1 MRRSIA
7 SFGCALFFLA
17 CASTQAQQTNQAFLN
32 KIVNARFVMVTTE
45 SGDPFDPKII
55 SDDRKAAG
63 DIQNKITEWKRYTLV
78 YRKEDADIVIAVRAA
93 GRVRVNAGVH
103 IDTGRQNK
111 RPLPPGVYDPS
122 QPTSTSVGPILTADA
137 GPKDD
142 LFSVYDASDYP
153 ASAIL
158 WRKEQKNGLG
168 YPTIPLFEQF
178 KKDVEKTAAKKK
190 P

>member
-1 MRRSIA
+1 MRRSA
-7 SFGCALFFLA
+7 VLFGSVFVLLA
-17 CASTQAQQTNQAFLN
+17 IASTQAQQTNQAFLN
-32 KIVNARFVMVTTE
+32 RILNARFVMVTTE

-63 DIQNKITEWKRYTLV
+63 DVQNKINEWKRYTLV
-78 YRKEDADIVIAVRAA
+78 YRKEDADIIIAVRAA
-93 GRVRVNAGVH
+93 GRVRANAGIHV
-103 IDTGRQNK
+103 DSRQTK
-111 RPLPPGVYDPS
+111 RPLPPMSTDPS
-122 QPTSTSVGPILTADA
+122 QPTTTSVGPILTADA
-137 GPKDD
+137 GPSED

-153 ASAIL
+153 TSAVL
-158 WRKEQKNGLG
+158 WRKEQKDGLG

>member
-1 MRRSIA
+1 MRRPAVLLGS
-7 SFGCALFFLA
+7 ALFAIAF
-17 CASTQAQQTNQAFLN
+17 ASGQAQQTNQAYLN
-32 KIVNARFVMVTTE
+32 KIVNARFIMVTTE

-55 SDDRKAAG
+55 SDDRRAAG
-63 DIQNKITEWKRYTLV
+63 DIQNKINEWKRFTLV

-93 GRVRVNAGVH
+93 GRIRANAGIHVENR
-103 IDTGRQNK
+103 RQDRN
-111 RPLPPGVYDPS
+111 RVPPGTYDPS

-142 LFSVYDASDYP
+142 LFSVYDAADYP
-153 ASAIL
+153 SSAVL
-158 WRKEQKNGLG
+158 WRKEQKNGLS

-178 KKDVEKTAAKKK
+178 KKDIEKTAAKKK